1 MKSLLLAAEVTT
13 SLSRLYKSADVVSAR
28 DMRQL
33 EWFNRY
39 ERKAPETVV
48 IGPDEETVSLRDQI
62 LNDAELFAK
71 QRLAETAE
79 QIEAMYAE
87 AQEQIERW
95 WQERRDADLQH
106 YEQVRQEGYQVG
118 YDEGKAE
125 SLQEVTE
132 QWTLALTEA
141 RAILDAAY
149 SMKEQIIQEAEPFLV
164 DLSAAIAEKI
174 IGKQLILSPEWSI
187 DLIRKSLERRREQGV
202 ITLCIAPQHLT
213 FVQAAREELTM
224 AIDSQAELQIVPDVS
239 VKDHGCVIRSAF
251 GSIDARIDT
260 QLSEIKRELIQLAL
274 QAEERGDS
282 NGGE

>member
-1 MKSLLLAAEVTT
+1 M
-13 SLSRLYKSADVVSAR
+13 SRLYKSADVVSAR